1 MDQAFVSNLEGYL
14 YMNMNNLTEHQCK
27 GKCPEFKEEQCNH
40 CLVPDSNY
48 SVFPNSSDYA
58 VGDLVV
64 LSNHDAYEHY
74 HGIYEVKDVD
84 GDHVVIPLFGLV
96 SILKSCVRYPTSAEI
111 KAKKRLSPPIALLV
125 SGLND
130 VEKYHQRAIAAQG
143 EVS

>member
-48 SVFPNSSDYA
+48 SEMPNSSDFV
-58 VGDLVV
+58 VGDTVV
-64 LSNHDAYEHY
+64 FVDDFMPDQLMTIHKVQSDGILLDGNRKFALSHMLRHAT
-74 HGIYEVKDVD
+74 
-84 GDHVVIPLFGLV
+84 
-96 SILKSCVRYPTSAEI
+96 TSEI
-111 KAKKRLSPPIALLV
+111 KAKKRLPPPAALLV